1 MDLLFGVFWFFLQ
14 KFETEVE
21 MQGITPWEIQC

>member
-1 MDLLFGVFWFFLQ
+1 MDLLFGVFFLQ